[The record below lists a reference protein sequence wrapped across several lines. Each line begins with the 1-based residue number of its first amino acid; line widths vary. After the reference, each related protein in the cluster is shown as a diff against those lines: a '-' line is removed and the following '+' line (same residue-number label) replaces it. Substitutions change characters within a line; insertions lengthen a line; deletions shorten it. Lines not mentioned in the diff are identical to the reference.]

1 MRLRF
6 RYTKLGKIRFIG
18 HRDLARVWERALRRS
33 DLRVAS
39 TEGFSPRPKLHFGLA
54 LSTGFTSVAEYLDV
68 DVLDDWAPDLSAEAL
83 DDLAS
88 RFSALLPVGID
99 VVAVGVPE
107 RGRSLQAA
115 VTSCTWE
122 VTLVGP
128 DPAGVAERVAALM
141 AADVHVIE
149 RVRDGATTS
158 VDIRPSVLGLEVV
171 GTSVADDGEPVVDLL
186 LELGTVAPGL
196 KLAELAPII
205 GPEAL
210 DLRACRL
217 NQWIEGEGARHEPLP
232 AANLPAHAGARVS

>member
-217 NQWIEGEGARHEPLP
+217 HQWIEGEGARHEPLP
-232 AANLPAHAGARVS
+232 VANLPAHAGARVS